1 MKNKYFSALSII
13 ILCMLIFS
21 DVNAQSPVDNKESA
35 RVFVQKFYD
44 WYAVLVSATLE
55 KRVNSPPDMV
65 AIKARGYYFDGPLR
79 KALIDDANAQAKI
92 PGEIVGLDF
101 DPFSNAQ
108 DKRAGYQT
116 GNVKQI
122 GNTFLVD
129 VHDIEKGKPEKA
141 ILAADLAVV
150 AKVVK
155 VNGRWVFTNFIY
167 PSKDGSNDL
176 LTILRTLRK
185 DREKTIQH

>member
-1 MKNKYFSALSII
+1 MI
-13 ILCMLIFS
+13 IFS
-21 DVNAQSPVDNKESA
+21 DVNAQSLVDSKESA
-35 RVFVQKFYD
+35 RAFVQKFYD

-55 KRVNSPPDMV
+55 KRRNTPPDMV
-65 AIKARGYYFDGPLR
+65 AIKERGYYFDIPLR
-79 KALIDDANAQAKI
+79 KALTDDANAQAKV

-108 DKRAGYQT
+108 DTRVGYQT

-141 ILAADLAVV
+141 ILAAELVVV

-155 VNGRWVFTNFIY
+155 VNGRWVFANFIY
-167 PSKDGSNDL
+167 PSKDSSNDL
-176 LTILRTLRK
+176 LSTLKALRK
-185 DREKTIQH
+185 DREKTTN